1 MTVAVVGGL
10 DRLER
15 HYTALAK
22 EHAGLKIK
30 VYSQLRPKMADKIA
44 SADGVVLITNLVS
57 HNAAREVYRLARD
70 KGLAVVPCHRASV
83 TAMRECVDTLVSGQP
98 TEGAKAG
105 EPRSS

>member
-22 EHAGLKIK
+22 EHDDLKIK
-30 VYSQLRPKMADKIA
+30 VYSQLKPKMTEKIA
-44 SADGVVLITNLVS
+44 SADGVVLVTNVVS

-70 KGLAVVPCHRASV
+70 KGLAVIPCHRASIS
-83 TAMRECVDTLVSGQP
+83 AMRECVATLVSDAATADG
-98 TEGAKAG
+98 KAG
-105 EPRSS
+105 VPRSS

>member
-22 EHAGLKIK
+22 EHDDLKIK
-30 VYSQLRPKMADKIA
+30 VYSQLKPKMAEKIA
-44 SADGVVLITNLVS
+44 SADGVVLFTNVVS

-70 KGLAVVPCHRASV
+70 KGLAVVACHRASV
-83 TAMRECVDTLVSGQP
+83 SAMRECVDVLVSGAATEDGTVGAP
-98 TEGAKAG
+98 T
-105 EPRSS
+105 SS